1 MARFNKLGQAIGI
14 AISKD
19 EQGIRNL
26 LQRNG
31 VSTANIKTKNQLA
44 DVFVESLVASKGLAQ
59 DFSNYVKS
67 KDNVNFMYNN
77 AHGMYNN
84 AGGMY
89 NNMTLEMSSFASVV
103 GDGVPDAYNMT
114 GDESNTNIWSP
125 SGTST
130 SVNADGENEEEK
142 KKGGFFEGITLKE
155 ILNQA
160 KDIYL
165 ADKNDS
171 IARQETEQIKT
182 IANTQ
187 INNDNFSPN
196 RTSPEKKS
204 NTGLYIFLGVLGL
217 AVVGGVIYFV
227 SKKK

>member
-77 AHGMYNN
+77 AS
-84 AGGMY
+84 GMY
-89 NNMTLEMSSFASVV
+89 NNMTLEKSSFASVV

-114 GDESNTNIWSP
+114 EMNRDNIWSP

-130 SVNADGENEEEK
+130 SVNLMAKMK
-142 KKGGFFEGITLKE
+142 KKEKGGFLKE
-155 ILNQA
+155 
-160 KDIYL
+160 
-165 ADKNDS
+165 
-171 IARQETEQIKT
+171 
-182 IANTQ
+182 
-187 INNDNFSPN
+187 
-196 RTSPEKKS
+196 
-204 NTGLYIFLGVLGL
+204 
-217 AVVGGVIYFV
+217 
-227 SKKK
+227 

>member
-77 AHGMYNN
+77 AS
-84 AGGMY
+84 GMY
-89 NNMTLEMSSFASVV
+89 NNMTLEKSSFASVV

-196 RTSPEKKS
+196 RPSPEKKS
-204 NTGLYIFLGVLGL
+204 NTGIYIFLGVLGL

>member
-31 VSTANIKTKNQLA
+31 VSTANIRTKNQLA

-67 KDNVNFMYNN
+67 KDNVNFL
-77 AHGMYNN
+77 YNN

-89 NNMTLEMSSFASVV
+89 NNMTLEKSSFASVV
-103 GDGVPDAYNMT
+103 GDGVPDAYNMS
-114 GDESNTNIWSP
+114 GNESNTNIWSP

-142 KKGGFFEGITLKE
+142 KKGGFFEGITLKD
-155 ILNQA
+155 IINQA
-160 KDIYL
+160 TEIYL
-165 ADKNDS
+165 SDKNDS

-182 IANTQ
+182 VANTQ

-196 RTSPEKKS
+196 RPPADKKS